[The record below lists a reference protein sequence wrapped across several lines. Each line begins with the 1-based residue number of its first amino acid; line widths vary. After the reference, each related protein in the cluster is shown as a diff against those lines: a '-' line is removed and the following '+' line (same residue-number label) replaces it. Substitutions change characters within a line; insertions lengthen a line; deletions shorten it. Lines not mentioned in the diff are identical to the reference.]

1 MSRKDDKKR
10 KKREVRK
17 KEAKRAEETRRLRL
31 KREARDAVDNVK
43 EIVDKLQVLFQ
54 EDAARAI
61 SLALN
66 ESLGDEEVAERLGVP
81 VEQVTELM
89 DLAAQLPNRF
99 ADLFREYPEAM
110 ANPEV
115 LKAALDEVKQRGFQ
129 A

>member
-17 KEAKRAEETRRLRL
+17 KEAKKAEETRRLQL

-43 EIVDKLQVLFQ
+43 GIVDKLQVLFQ